1 MGQKMMQTEKE
12 ACQLN
17 QGAVHIDSYWKGI
30 CTVLQFECGFGGQLI
45 LRNRVYST
53 SEIQFI

>member
-30 CTVLQFECGFGGQLI
+30 QYCNLNVALVA
-45 LRNRVYST
+45 N
-53 SEIQFI
+53 